1 MCVEL
6 KLPFIPTLITTY
18 FLALGILIGGSIIG
32 ALGYYLVGQPPL
44 SSLFDLSQR
53 LRIWAIVGA
62 VGGTFDT
69 FYSFEKGLFQG
80 EIIDFIKQIFYIVAA
95 MGGTHTGTI
104 IIQWFTGE
112 HV

>member
-1 MCVEL
+1 MEL
-6 KLPFIPTLITTY
+6 KLPFIPALISMY
-18 FLALGILIGGSIIG
+18 FISLGIIIGGSIIG
-32 ALGYYLVGQPPL
+32 SIGYYIIGQPPL
-44 SSLFDLSQR
+44 SSMYDLSMK

-62 VGGTFDT
+62 IGGTFDT
-69 FYSFEKGLFQG
+69 FYSFEKGLFEG
-80 EIIDFIKQIFYIVAA
+80 ETIEFIKQIFMIIAA

>member
-1 MCVEL
+1 MEL
-6 KLPFIPTLITTY
+6 KLPFIPTLISMY
-18 FLALGILIGGSIIG
+18 FIALGIIIGGALIGSI
-32 ALGYYLVGQPPL
+32 GYYVIGEPPL
-44 SSLFDLSQR
+44 SKMYDLSMS

-69 FYSFEKGLFQG
+69 FYSFEKGLFAG
-80 EIIDFIKQIFYIVAA
+80 ETVEFIKQIFMIIAA

>member
-1 MCVEL
+1 LEL
-6 KLPFIPTLITTY
+6 KLPFIPALISMY
-18 FLALGILIGGSIIG
+18 FISLGIIIGGSIIG
-32 ALGYYLVGQPPL
+32 SIGYYVIGQPPL
-44 SSLFDLSQR
+44 SSMYDLSMK

-62 VGGTFDT
+62 IGGTFDT
-69 FYSFEKGLFQG
+69 FYSFEKGLFEG
-80 EIIDFIKQIFYIVAA
+80 ETIEFIKQIFMIIAA